1 MTEIDKVI
9 SSQFIVLSGGGPH
22 QMRWRAIFIQFSL
35 EMIIFYIK
43 RPLVLRNGRHICEL
57 ITNN

>member
-1 MTEIDKVI
+1 
-9 SSQFIVLSGGGPH
+9 
-22 QMRWRAIFIQFSL
+22 MRWRAIFIQFSL

-43 RPLVLRNGRHICEL
+43 RPLLLRNGRHICEL